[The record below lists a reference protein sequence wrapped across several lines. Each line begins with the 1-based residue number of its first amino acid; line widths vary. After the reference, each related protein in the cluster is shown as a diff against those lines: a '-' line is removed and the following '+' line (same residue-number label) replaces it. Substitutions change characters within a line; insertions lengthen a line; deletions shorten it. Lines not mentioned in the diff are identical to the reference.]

1 MSDMENFRPE
11 LLLPETQEALGRWLC
26 LQFYCNQSELLATFP
41 ELRDIFERVVKI
53 HSGWTELLSGAY
65 RNGGKHLL
73 KQKRVRSPKWTR
85 LGEVVRPGVPSIDG
99 IGDVRE
105 KELVLYRLIAG
116 EVAQLWRAS
125 LRATSED
132 R

>member
-1 MSDMENFRPE
+1 MNDIENFRPV
-11 LLLPETQEALGRWLC
+11 LLLPESQEAFGRWLC
-26 LQFYCNQSELLATFP
+26 LQFYCNQSELLATMP
-41 ELRDIFERVVKI
+41 ELGPIFERAVKM

-65 RNGGKHLL
+65 RSGGKHLL
-73 KQKRVRSPKWTR
+73 KQKRVRSPKWAR
-85 LGEVVRPGVPSIDG
+85 LGEVVRPGLPSIDG

-105 KELVLYRLIAG
+105 KELVLYRLIAW

-125 LRATSED
+125 FHATPQD